1 MSSSTP
7 SPPLHPLQQVRNLI
21 TSAMNPNLP
30 RDEALNLVNESFQLL
45 NQVDEG
51 IRDLQNT
58 LHDQATS
65 LDSANAT
72 NAPAMAAAAVSSLG
86 SASDALNTYGQ
97 VLASIENLL
106 AQMTVQVPQ
115 APHATMTSS
124 HHPIP
129 QPLSPKFTG
138 VDADMTLAE
147 FQAHLVTVVKCF
159 PDALA
164 TDRSKI
170 FYALSSM
177 KGTAFNFFAPY
188 LNGQVPDVAGILTD
202 VTEFHKVLDQFYGN
216 QNAVKESEVQLRRLQ
231 QTSSMSQYISVF
243 QSLTAKIQWNEAT
256 FLSQFKEGLLNEV
269 RLLMSGYWTSLKTMS
284 ETQTKATTAYQNL
297 LAQRAIQN
305 RAHASRNAQAT
316 SVPPQPLS
324 GAYP

>member
-7 SPPLHPLQQVRNLI
+7 SPPLHPLQQVQNLI

-30 RDEALNLVNESFQLL
+30 RDEALNLINESFQLL

-65 LDSANAT
+65 LDSVNAANAPT
-72 NAPAMAAAAVSSLG
+72 TAAAAVSSLG
-86 SASDALNTYGQ
+86 STSDALNTYGQ

-106 AQMTVQVPQ
+106 AQMTVQAPQ
-115 APHATMTSS
+115 APHAATTSS
-124 HHPIP
+124 CHPIP

-147 FQAHLVTVVKCF
+147 FQAHLVMVIEHF

-188 LNGQVPDVAGILTD
+188 LNGRVPD
-202 VTEFHKVLDQFYGN
+202 
-216 QNAVKESEVQLRRLQ
+216 AV
-231 QTSSMSQYISVF
+231 
-243 QSLTAKIQWNEAT
+243 
-256 FLSQFKEGLLNEV
+256 
-269 RLLMSGYWTSLKTMS
+269 
-284 ETQTKATTAYQNL
+284 
-297 LAQRAIQN
+297 
-305 RAHASRNAQAT
+305 
-316 SVPPQPLS
+316 
-324 GAYP
+324 